1 MKTVLKDSFVDGW
14 LDQGS
19 LRKAR
24 QLLLE
29 LLAMRLDVPEDIRE
43 RVETCTDE
51 ALLDKWFTRA
61 VNAETLDEVFAD

>member
-1 MKTVLKDSFVDGW
+1 
-14 LDQGS
+14 
-19 LRKAR
+19 
-24 QLLLE
+24 
-29 LLAMRLDVPEDIRE
+29 MRLGVPEDIRE